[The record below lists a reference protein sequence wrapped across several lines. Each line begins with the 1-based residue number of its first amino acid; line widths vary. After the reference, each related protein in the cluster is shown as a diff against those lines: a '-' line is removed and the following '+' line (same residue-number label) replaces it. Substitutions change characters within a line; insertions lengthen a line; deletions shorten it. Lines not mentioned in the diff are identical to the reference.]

1 MITPTY
7 LKLMDTKFFIVGLFF
22 IGTLTL
28 AGCNNCEG
36 DEYGDELELIVP
48 IETTPLSET
57 IRVGDTLWITANF
70 DKEVMLKDRPLS
82 IRLDNFNFFSEI
94 GVSEITDTTENFSV
108 DIETIEDV
116 GQISFLPLQ
125 TALTYPVFYEERE
138 DAYHFRGGIVF
149 NQEGLFFV
157 RLNTQPLLYESY
169 EHPAMYQCEDKRRRS
184 VRVCYANTSTNV
196 ENYENIFL
204 QTNVD
209 YLLELMDYERYASI
223 GSFTLRVEQ

>member
-1 MITPTY
+1 MA
-7 LKLMDTKFFIVGLFF
+7 TKFFILNLCL
-22 IGTLTL
+22 IGTFVFT
-28 AGCNNCEG
+28 GCKECES
-36 DEYGDELELIVP
+36 DEYGAELELVVP

-82 IRLDNFNFFSEI
+82 IRLDDFNFFTEI
-94 GVSEITDTTENFSV
+94 GVSEITDTSEHFSV
-108 DIETIEDV
+108 EIETIEDV
-116 GQISFLPLQ
+116 GQISFLTLQ

-169 EHPAMYQCEDKRRRS
+169 EHPAMYQCGDKRRRS
-184 VRVCYANTSTNV
+184 VRVCYANASTNV

-223 GSFTLRVEQ
+223 GAFTLRVVP

>member
-1 MITPTY
+1 
-7 LKLMDTKFFIVGLFF
+7 MDTKFLLVSSFF
-22 IGTLTL
+22 LGALTLT
-28 AGCNNCEG
+28 GCKECEG
-36 DEYGDELELIVP
+36 DIYGKELELVVP
-48 IETTPLSET
+48 IETAPSSET

-82 IRLDNFNFFSEI
+82 IRLDDFNFFTEI
-94 GVSEITDTTENFSV
+94 VVSEITDTSENFSV
-108 DIETIEDV
+108 EIETIEDV

-184 VRVCYANTSTNV
+184 VRVCYANASTSV
-196 ENYENIFL
+196 ENYENVFL

-223 GSFTLRVEQ
+223 GSFTLRVVP